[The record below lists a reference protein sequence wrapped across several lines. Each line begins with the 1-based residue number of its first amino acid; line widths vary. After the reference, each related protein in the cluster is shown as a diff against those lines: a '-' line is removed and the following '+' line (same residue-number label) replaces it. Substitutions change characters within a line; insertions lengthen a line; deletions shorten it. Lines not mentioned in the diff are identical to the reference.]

1 MPAPL
6 SERFERSRWGRVLIS
21 LLVVVVIGLEVAT
34 HLPPSAL
41 DRAIDEPAD
50 RAVRLLGIEQTWAV
64 FAPNPRTT
72 SLRLEALVTFADGSQ
87 TTWTIPT
94 GPRVGWNLRF
104 YRWRKWLERARA
116 DGYRSI
122 WRPTAEW
129 IATIHSDGPAPV
141 VRVELIRHFR
151 ENVLAGEPNPW
162 QEATY
167 FTLELTEDGG
177 ER

>member
-1 MPAPL
+1 MSPPL
-6 SERFERSRWGRVLIS
+6 SGRFERSRWGRVAIS
-21 LLVVVVIGLEVAT
+21 LLVVLVIGLEVAT

-41 DRAIDEPAD
+41 DRAVDEPAD
-50 RAVRLLGIEQTWAV
+50 RAVRLLGIEQAWGV

-72 SLRLEALVTFADGSQ
+72 SLRLEAHVTFADGSS
-87 TTWTIPT
+87 TTWTVPS
-94 GPRVGWNLRF
+94 GPRIGSNLRF

-129 IATIHSDGPAPV
+129 IASIHSDGPSPV
-141 VRVELIRHFR
+141 TRVELVRHFR
-151 ENVLAGEPNPW
+151 ENVLSGDPNPW

-167 FTLELTEDGG
+167 FTLDLP
-177 ER
+177 ERAP

>member
-6 SERFERSRWGRVLIS
+6 SERFERSRWGRIAIS

-41 DRAIDEPAD
+41 DRAVDEPAD
-50 RAVRLLGIEQTWAV
+50 QAVRLLGIEQAWGV

-72 SLRLEALVTFADGSQ
+72 SLGLEARVTFADGS
-87 TTWTIPT
+87 TATWTVPT
-94 GPRVGWNLRF
+94 GARVGSNLRY

-122 WRPTAEW
+122 WRPTAQW
-129 IATIHSDGPAPV
+129 IASIHAGGPSPV
-141 VRVELIRHFR
+141 VQVELVRHFR
-151 ENVLAGEPNPW
+151 ENVLAGPPNPW

-167 FTLELTEDGG
+167 FTLDLTEGDP
-177 ER
+177 

>member
-6 SERFERSRWGRVLIS
+6 SERFERSRWGRVAIS
-21 LLVVVVIGLEVAT
+21 LFVVVVIGLEVAT

-41 DRAIDEPAD
+41 DRAVDEPAD
-50 RAVRLLGIEQTWAV
+50 QAVRLLGIEQAWGV

-72 SLRLEALVTFADGSQ
+72 SLALEARVSFADGST
-87 TTWTIPT
+87 TTWTVPSGARI
-94 GPRVGWNLRF
+94 GSNLRY

-129 IATIHSDGPAPV
+129 IASIHSDGPSPV
-141 VRVELIRHFR
+141 VRVELVRHFR
-151 ENVLAGEPNPW
+151 QNVLSGPPNPW

-167 FTLELTEDGG
+167 FTLDLADDGP
-177 ER
+177 